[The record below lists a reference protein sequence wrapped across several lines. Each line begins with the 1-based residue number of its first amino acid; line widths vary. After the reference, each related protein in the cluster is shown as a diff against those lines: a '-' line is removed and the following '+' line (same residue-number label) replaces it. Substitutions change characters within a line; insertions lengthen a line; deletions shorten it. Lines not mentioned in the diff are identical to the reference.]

1 MGSLSEDKDV
11 IYNPWSEC
19 PTLVF
24 AQSSTHTA
32 FFFFWPQR
40 DVFLDGVNLSPG
52 RYDLGM
58 WREGERPFRASC
70 TP

>member
-24 AQSSTHTA
+24 AQSSTHIA
-32 FFFFWPQR
+32 FFFLASER
-40 DVFLDGVNLSPG
+40 CVPG
-52 RYDLGM
+52 RG
-58 WREGERPFRASC
+58 
-70 TP
+70 